1 MSIPKNIT
9 ADHLSLAIARIDREG
24 VPANAHSSTYDLVVG
39 DQIYP
44 PKLVLSWANVY
55 ANGKELDRTIFEGGK
70 GTPCFQLLE
79 QEGFIIQPKVKALP
93 DFSQYQR
100 EDVVEAVFGE
110 PNIISWQA
118 FIDSGLVKKSALIAF
133 HIISCVAGNS
143 REQSRGIINTHTLA
157 LYRINQSIYT
167 SEAFNPATNKVKNL
181 LHYSED
187 NHFGFVY
194 RQPIV
199 WKTQKTFDDIQS
211 ILNSEWAGLVAS
223 QLDTT
228 LEKVKKYL
236 SQYSQIG
243 KRQDVMIDIYPTIEK
258 FIAQSSTSDLTTRAY
273 IKEAYDLKFKASFG
287 MGAPARVPWMTLLH
301 TGQKTSK
308 GIYPGY
314 LLFKKENILLLTYG
328 TSEENKPPITW
339 PELSAPTVKEY
350 LQTHY
355 DTKPARYAETKV
367 YTAYSLDEDL
377 DREKINQDLKNLV
390 DIYKSLFSNLPPVL
404 NSSCPQVPVM
414 KSQPLNQI
422 LYGPPG
428 TGKTYHTI
436 DAALKIIDP
445 DFYDQNRNDRAALKA
460 HFELLK
466 DEGLI
471 GFTTFHQ
478 SFAYEDFVEGLK
490 AETEEGV
497 ISYVVEPGI
506 FRRFCVEEATIAEV
520 SSTDR
525 VDVSNRTIWKMS
537 LGNTLKDNDFIYDH
551 CIEKGEI
558 RHGAGGDF
566 DLAGS
571 STRQSI
577 RQRFQD
583 NGLDVNQKR
592 GAISLAHMF
601 KNEMEVSDLLIITDG
616 NLKFRA
622 IGEIIGDYEWLLDD
636 DLLHYSQT
644 RKVKWHRVYEESLPY
659 EKIMDRKFTQASI
672 YKPSR
677 KALNIGRLQ
686 TLLGGTS
693 ELARGDSIPIAR
705 NKVLIIDE
713 INRGNI
719 SSIFGELI
727 TLIEPSKRRGAAEA
741 LSVMLPY
748 SKEELSVP
756 GDLYLIG
763 TMNTADRSLALMDTA
778 LRRRFDFIEMM
789 PDTSLLSEL
798 IVDGINIQKMLDV
811 INQRIQV
818 LYDREHTLGHAFFM
832 PLIDCPENQRFSLL
846 ESIFSEKILPLLEE
860 YFFEDW
866 EKIRLVLGDN
876 QKADEHQFIR
886 VNKSFNHE
894 KLFGSDDA
902 YHVIDEGAVIYDRF
916 IGRLTPMAYIAI
928 YNV

>member
-301 TGQKTSK
+301 TGQKTSE

-525 VDVSNRTIWKMS
+525 VDVSNT
-537 LGNTLKDNDFIYDH
+537 
-551 CIEKGEI
+551 
-558 RHGAGGDF
+558 
-566 DLAGS
+566 
-571 STRQSI
+571 
-577 RQRFQD
+577 
-583 NGLDVNQKR
+583 
-592 GAISLAHMF
+592 
-601 KNEMEVSDLLIITDG
+601 
-616 NLKFRA
+616 
-622 IGEIIGDYEWLLDD
+622 
-636 DLLHYSQT
+636 
-644 RKVKWHRVYEESLPY
+644 
-659 EKIMDRKFTQASI
+659 
-672 YKPSR
+672 
-677 KALNIGRLQ
+677 
-686 TLLGGTS
+686 
-693 ELARGDSIPIAR
+693 R

-811 INQRIQV
+811 INRRIQV